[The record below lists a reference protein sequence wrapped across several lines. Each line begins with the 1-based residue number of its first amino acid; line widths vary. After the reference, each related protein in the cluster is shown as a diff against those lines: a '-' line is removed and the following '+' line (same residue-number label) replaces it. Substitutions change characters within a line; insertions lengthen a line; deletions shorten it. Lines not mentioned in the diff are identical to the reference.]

1 MASLRRLL
9 AELQQT
15 QPETEAELTQLQ
27 ARLAALEAALKTS
40 QDACEGL
47 RKSVALKDNTIKVS
61 GEVGNRL
68 TCLQRCSD
76 LFSVCSVH
84 HKHVYVQCR

>member
-27 ARLAALEAALKTS
+27 ARVAALEAALKTS
-40 QDACEGL
+40 QDDCEGL

-68 TCLQRCSD
+68 TCLQVFGPVLC
-76 LFSVCSVH
+76 V
-84 HKHVYVQCR
+84 